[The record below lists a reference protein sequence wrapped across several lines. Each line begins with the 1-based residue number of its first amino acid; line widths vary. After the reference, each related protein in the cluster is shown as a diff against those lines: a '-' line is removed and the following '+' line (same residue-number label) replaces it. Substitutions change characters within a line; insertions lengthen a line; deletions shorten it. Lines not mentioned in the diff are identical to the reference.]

1 MKKNDVKNQVA
12 TAAPK
17 PDARGKV
24 KSDFPKHTLEEA
36 LRVATALSD
45 KNGGRPLPP
54 TETAIAIGVSPGS
67 SEFRTLLSSSIKYG
81 LTTGS
86 FNAERV
92 AVEDAAKNITEP
104 RSPEDRLKALVQA
117 ALTPPTFLAV
127 YDYFKGKKL
136 PDDNFF
142 QNTLVREFEV
152 PRDHAEKCA
161 SVFVKNM
168 ERIGLIRTA
177 STGKW
182 LSTESGLV
190 LSGQVPPQEQVNSG
204 QQTIQE
210 PIAQEIEQ
218 TAIAKKAEPSIPRSL
233 AHAETDSRLG
243 KVFITH
249 GKNTAFLNPIKDLL
263 TFGQFEPV
271 VSVERESVAQPVPDK
286 VLNDMRACGAA
297 IIHVEG
303 EKRLIDTSGKEHI
316 VLNAN
321 VLIEIG
327 AAMALYGRRFILL
340 VKDGIEL
347 PSNLK
352 GLYEVR
358 YEGDK
363 LDGEVTIRL
372 LRAINE
378 LKSQPLPKT

>member
-1 MKKNDVKNQVA
+1 M
-12 TAAPK
+12 
-17 PDARGKV
+17 
-24 KSDFPKHTLEEA
+24 
-36 LRVATALSD
+36 
-45 KNGGRPLPP
+45 
-54 TETAIAIGVSPGS
+54 
-67 SEFRTLLSSSIKYG
+67 
-81 LTTGS
+81 
-86 FNAERV
+86 
-92 AVEDAAKNITEP
+92 
-104 RSPEDRLKALVQA
+104 
-117 ALTPPTFLAV
+117 
-127 YDYFKGKKL
+127 
-136 PDDNFF
+136 
-142 QNTLVREFEV
+142 
-152 PRDHAEKCA
+152 
-161 SVFVKNM
+161 
-168 ERIGLIRTA
+168 
-177 STGKW
+177 
-182 LSTESGLV
+182 
-190 LSGQVPPQEQVNSG
+190 
-204 QQTIQE
+204 
-210 PIAQEIEQ
+210 
-218 TAIAKKAEPSIPRSL
+218 
-233 AHAETDSRLG
+233 
-243 KVFITH
+243 FITH